1 MMMYTTYKS
10 IYERTEARQM
20 KDQAKLRAA
29 RLRAMRR
36 LTVFFTVI
44 IGVYFTFSSIVHAW
58 TGDNDLV
65 VSTDQQVQQVIVKHG
80 DTLWGIAKTYI
91 PVNHNEDI
99 RDYIKIIMKHNDMK
113 TSDLIAGDVIEV
125 PLLATQ

>member
-1 MMMYTTYKS
+1 MMYTTYKS

-44 IGVYFTFSSIVHAW
+44 IGVYFTFTSIVHAW

-65 VSTDQQVQQVIVKHG
+65 VLPEQQVQQVIVKHG
-80 DTLWGIAKTYI
+80 DTLWGIAKTYL
-91 PVNHNEDI
+91 PVNQDEDI
-99 RDYIKIIMKHNDMK
+99 RDYIKMIMKHNNMK